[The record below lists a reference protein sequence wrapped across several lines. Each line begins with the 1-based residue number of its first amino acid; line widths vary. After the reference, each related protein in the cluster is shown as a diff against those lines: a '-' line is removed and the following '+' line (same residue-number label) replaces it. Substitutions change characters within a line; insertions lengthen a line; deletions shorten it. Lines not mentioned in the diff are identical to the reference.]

1 MEVVRVFGDEA
12 FEERADNGE
21 GAHAVDEVRIKV
33 LHFRP
38 VPFVQ
43 DLKAVALINVRFGLV
58 TRACREKAGPGPGSN
73 QGTFDG
79 NALGA
84 RTGELSSADGGKRN
98 IVVDARSAK
107 GILPPMQN
115 LIEKSLLAFIPL
127 FVAIDP
133 IGLIAV
139 FMGLA
144 PNASREVR
152 KRQGMLGIV
161 TGFAVSIGFI
171 FLGKFIFRALGI
183 SVSDFQVAGG
193 LILLG
198 LAARE
203 LIGGDDRTRT
213 GSEEFGIVPLGMPL
227 IAGPALLTA
236 LLILVDTV
244 GVVFTIGS
252 LIVNLRSGAGRFPIC
267 PASRSADGK
276 AGPKRSIQTDRAL
289 AGRDRGQLDPARLA
303 RRLADRPPEARK
315 TGFQHVCGRRGHLA
329 CCYRGARAVE
339 ARRPGQANDAC
350 LPPRPRS

>member
-1 MEVVRVFGDEA
+1 
-12 FEERADNGE
+12 
-21 GAHAVDEVRIKV
+21 
-33 LHFRP
+33 
-38 VPFVQ
+38 
-43 DLKAVALINVRFGLV
+43 
-58 TRACREKAGPGPGSN
+58 
-73 QGTFDG
+73 
-79 NALGA
+79 
-84 RTGELSSADGGKRN
+84 
-98 IVVDARSAK
+98 
-107 GILPPMQN
+107 MQN

-152 KRQGMLGIV
+152 RRQGMLGIV

-252 LIVNLRSGAGRFPIC
+252 LIVNLVLVLVGFRY
-267 PASRSADGK
+267 
-276 AGPKRSIQTDRAL
+276 
-289 AGRDRGQLDPARLA
+289 A
-303 RRLADRPPEARK
+303 RRVEALMGKQGLNGVSKLIALLLAAIA
-315 TGFQHVCGRRGHLA
+315 VSLIRRGWQ
-329 CCYRGARAVE
+329 GA
-339 ARRPGQANDAC
+339 
-350 LPPRPRS
+350 